1 MHRLYK
7 EDVMN
12 ENKSCVASD
21 GMTLHPVAF
30 FHSPFPSKFGIPKQS
45 GLVGGLEGFIEFVP
59 EYRNPD
65 FLRGI
70 EGFDY
75 LWLVW
80 QFSANPHRAAS
91 PLVRPPL
98 LGGNEKVGVF
108 ASRSPFRPNPVG
120 LSCVKLD
127 RVDYDAHNAP
137 IVFVRG
143 ADLMDGTPVFDIK
156 PYVALADCHPD
167 ARCGFVDSNEIRRLR
182 VDVPDSLAETF
193 SAGDLDV
200 LKKILE
206 LDPRPHYHNDVVK
219 VYGMPFGKYDV
230 KFRVD
235 GEVLTVVGLS

>member
-1 MHRLYK
+1 MK
-7 EDVMN
+7 N
-12 ENKSCVASD
+12 ENNSRAMSV
-21 GMTLHPVAF
+21 GLILRPVAF
-30 FHSPFPSKFGIPKQS
+30 FHSPFTSKFGIPKQS
-45 GLVGGLEGFIEFVP
+45 GLVDGLEGYIEFVP

-80 QFSANPHRAAS
+80 QFSANPHCSTS

-108 ASRSPFRPNPVG
+108 ASRSPFRPNPIG

-127 RVDYDAHNAP
+127 RVDYNARNAP

-156 PYVALADCHPD
+156 PYVVLADCHSD
-167 ARCGFVDSNEIRRLR
+167 ARCGFVDCNELRRLQ
-182 VDVPDSLAETF
+182 VFVPDRFAKLF
-193 SAGDLDV
+193 SVEDLDT
-200 LKKILE
+200 LKKLLNLIPVPIIITIL
-206 LDPRPHYHNDVVK
+206 
-219 VYGMPFGKYDV
+219 
-230 KFRVD
+230 
-235 GEVLTVVGLS
+235 

>member
-1 MHRLYK
+1 
-7 EDVMN
+7 MN
-12 ENKSCVASD
+12 ENKSCVAFD

-70 EGFDY
+70 DGFDY

-80 QFSANPHRAAS
+80 QFSANPHRATS

-108 ASRSPFRPNPVG
+108 ASRSPFRPNPIG

-127 RVDYDAHNAP
+127 RVDYEAHNAP
-137 IVFVRG
+137 LVFVRG

-156 PYVALADCHPD
+156 PYVALADCHSD

-182 VDVPDSLAETF
+182 VDVPDSLAELF

-206 LDPRPHYHNDVVK
+206 LDPRPHYHSDGVK

-230 KFRVD
+230 KFRVEGD
-235 GEVLTVVGLS
+235 TLTVVGLT